1 MRRILLLVSVMLLLA
16 GALMA
21 QSLPQLKTEKFVLP
35 NGLQVILHE
44 DHSIP
49 MVSVNIWYHVGSKNE
64 KPGRTGFAHLFEHM
78 MFQGSKNFDG
88 DYFVPLDKIGAD
100 CNGSTSEDRTNY
112 WENVPS
118 EHLETALAMESDRM
132 GHLLDV
138 FTQEKLDNQRDVV
151 KNERRQGVDNAPYGV
166 QEDVL
171 PLLIYPMGHPY
182 SWSVIG
188 SMEDLSAASADDVKD
203 FFRKYYSP
211 SNASLCLAGDFNSAA
226 AKELIEKYFAPI
238 PAGPP
243 VERYTSWIPDISYER
258 RAVAED
264 EVELPMVIM
273 AWHTPAYYAPGD
285 AEADLLADVLSNGMN
300 SRLNEALVYRLQIA
314 DQVFAYQ
321 ASREISS
328 QFTIQAVAKPG
339 HTAEE
344 LEKAIDV
351 ELNKL
356 LKTGITARELERAK
370 TNWEVSF
377 IRRLQNIG
385 GFGGKADIL
394 NQYNVSLGSPDKL
407 EWDVNR
413 YRSATLDGVNQ
424 LAKTYL
430 APNKRGVLYIVPQG
444 NLVAKETG
452 IDRSVKPTPAAEAPF
467 TAPTVQSATLAN
479 GMQILLVEDH
489 RLPLVDM
496 SLMIERGWTSDPAG
510 KFGLASL
517 TADMLDEGFK
527 KLNALQISD
536 TIRMLGA
543 NAGSGSSYDETH
555 VNLNVLKRNFAPAVG
570 LVADMVLAPTFPQNE
585 LDRLKNERLSAI
597 EAMKSEPRQL
607 GSVIFREKLY
617 GTNSAYGQP
626 ASGNGTEAS
635 LAAITRDDVLK
646 FYQANY
652 FPNVTTVAIT
662 GDITMAEAKALFEKS
677 FAAWKQGTPAEVPA
691 PTPITHTSPTVYIVD
706 RPGAQ
711 QSVIFAG
718 YPSIPPTD
726 PDYLPF
732 IVFNSRL
739 GGDFTSRI
747 NMNLR
752 EDKGF
757 TYGSYSAL
765 GSNKLSAP
773 FSVVAP
779 VQSQSTKE
787 ALVEILKEMKDVIS
801 TRPLTDEELTDA
813 KTSMVK
819 SYPQGF
825 QNFGGITMQ
834 LRSLALYDRPLD
846 YWKTRVGQV
855 QAIDQAKVKEI
866 AGKYVRP
873 NDLTIVIV
881 GDKAKIEEGIRSL
894 GIGEVS
900 SL

>member
-1 MRRILLLVSVMLLLA
+1 MRRTLLMVGAMLLLA
-16 GALMA
+16 TALMA
-21 QSLPQLKTEKFVLP
+21 QGLPQLKTEKYVLP
-35 NGLQVILHE
+35 NGLEVILHE
-44 DHSIP
+44 DHSVP
-49 MVSVNIWYHVGSKNE
+49 MVSVNVWYHVGSKNE

-118 EHLETALAMESDRM
+118 EHLELALAMESDRM

-211 SNASLCLAGDFNSAA
+211 SNASLCLAGDFNSAT
-226 AKELIEKYFAPI
+226 AKQWIEKYFGTI

-243 VERYTSWIPDISYER
+243 VERYTSWIPEITHEH
-258 RAVAED
+258 RAIAED

-285 AEADLLADVLSNGMN
+285 AEADLLADILSSGMN

-314 DQVFAYQ
+314 DEVNAYQ

-328 QFTIQAVAKPG
+328 QYTIQATAKPG

-344 LEKAIDV
+344 IEAAIDA
-351 ELNKL
+351 EMAKL
-356 LKTGITARELERAK
+356 LRDGITARELARAK

-394 NQYNVSLGSPDKL
+394 NQYNVHLGSPDKL

-413 YRSATLDGVNQ
+413 YRSATVEGINQ
-424 LAKTYL
+424 FARTFL
-430 APNKRGVLYIVPQG
+430 APNKRGVLHIVPQG
-444 NLVAKETG
+444 NLTVASTAV
-452 IDRSVKPTPAAEAPF
+452 DRAVKPTPTAEAPF
-467 TAPTVQSATLAN
+467 TPPTVQSAALSN
-479 GMQILLVEDH
+479 GIQVLLVEDH
-489 RLPLVDM
+489 RLPLVDL
-496 SLMIERGWTSDPAG
+496 SVMIERGWTSDPQG
-510 KFGLASL
+510 KFGLAAL

-543 NAGSGSSYDETH
+543 NAGSGSGFDETH
-555 VNLNVLKRNFAPAVG
+555 VNLNVLKRNFTPALG
-570 LVADMVLAPTFPQNE
+570 LVGDMLLSPTFPQNE

-597 EAMKSEPRQL
+597 EAMKSQPTQL
-607 GSVIFREKLY
+607 GFSVFREKLY
-617 GTNSAYGQP
+617 GANSAYGQP
-626 ASGNGTEAS
+626 VSGTGTEAS
-635 LAAITRDDVLK
+635 LAAITRADLLA

-652 FPNVTTVAIT
+652 FPNITTVAIT
-662 GDITMAEAKALFEKS
+662 GDITLDEAKAQLEKV
-677 FAAWKQGTPAEVPA
+677 FGGWKQGTPAEVPA
-691 PTPITHTSPTVYIVD
+691 PTPNTSSAPTVYIVD

-718 YPSIPPTD
+718 YPCIPPTD

-732 IVFNSRL
+732 MVFNSRL

-757 TYGSYSAL
+757 TYGSYSTL
-765 GSNKLSAP
+765 GNGLVSAP
-773 FSVVAP
+773 FNVVAP

-787 ALVEILKEMKDVIS
+787 ALVEILKELKEVIS
-801 TRPLTDEELTDA
+801 TRPLTNEELTDA
-813 KTSMVK
+813 KVSMVK
-819 SYPQGF
+819 SWAQGF
-825 QNFGGITMQ
+825 QNFSGITSQ
-834 LRSLALYDRPLD
+834 LRGLALYDRPLD
-846 YWKTRVGQV
+846 YWKSRVGTV
-855 QAIDQAKVKEI
+855 NGLDDAKIKEVST
-866 AGKYVRP
+866 KYVRP
-873 NDLTIVIV
+873 NNLTIVIV
-881 GDKAKIEEGIRSL
+881 GDKAKIEEGIKAM